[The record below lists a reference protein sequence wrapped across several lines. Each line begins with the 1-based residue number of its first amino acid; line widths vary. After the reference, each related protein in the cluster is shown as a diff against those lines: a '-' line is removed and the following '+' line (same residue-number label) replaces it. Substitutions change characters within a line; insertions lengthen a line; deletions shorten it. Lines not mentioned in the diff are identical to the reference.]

1 MTRRSRC
8 ARLAAGLL
16 TLAAFACANPPV
28 SVFTS
33 LREAE
38 CQSPA
43 ADVKAKFDASDLGVQ
58 QCGGVDG
65 WRVLYV
71 SSDAHS
77 WIELRSASTAWSAE
91 DAVIYERPIGL
102 FPGVSSETPLEWRV
116 DPSRGPT
123 ALLVTV
129 TAQNK
134 DDAEG
139 RVSEIYV
146 VRIAGEKACLIG
158 REASTS
164 AARSLAD
171 GPAACPAS

>member
-1 MTRRSRC
+1 M
-8 ARLAAGLL
+8 AAGVL
-16 TLAAFACANPPV
+16 TLSVLACADPPV

-33 LREAE
+33 LQEAE
-38 CQSPA
+38 CKPPA
-43 ADVKAKFDASDLGVQ
+43 ADVKAKFDASELGVQ
-58 QCGGVDG
+58 QCGGVEG

-71 SSDAHS
+71 SSDANS

-116 DPSRGPT
+116 DPRRGPT
-123 ALLVTV
+123 ALLFTV
-129 TAQNK
+129 NAQNK
-134 DDAEG
+134 DDAAG

-164 AARSLAD
+164 AARTLAD
-171 GPAACPAS
+171 GPEACPSS

>member
-1 MTRRSRC
+1 V
-8 ARLAAGLL
+8 L
-16 TLAAFACANPPV
+16 TLSALACAGPPV

-38 CQSPA
+38 CEPPA
-43 ADVKAKFDASDLGVQ
+43 ADVQAKFDASDLGVQ

-71 SSDAHS
+71 SSDANS
-77 WIELRSASTAWSAE
+77 WIELRAASASWSFE

-116 DPSRGPT
+116 HPRRGPT
-123 ALLVTV
+123 ALLFTV
-129 TAQNK
+129 NAQNK

-139 RVSEIYV
+139 RVSEVYV
-146 VRIAGEKACLIG
+146 VRIAGTKACLIG
-158 REASTS
+158 REASAT
-164 AARSLAD
+164 AARTLAD
-171 GPAACPAS
+171 GPAACPSS